1 MPSHPPFWIK
11 NALRVK
17 FQPKIPLP
25 LTEADVA
32 KIIFKISCVGII
44 IIGPHVIRPNFI
56 LNHIH
61 QSKSISKRSY
71 FFFLHL
77 SSIKLFGGF
86 YKILSNS
93 FGKFKSLKKGY
104 KKFYISSFSRKKY

>member
-1 MPSHPPFWIK
+1 MPSHPTIWIK

-32 KIIFKISCVGII
+32 KIIFKISCVGIMI
-44 IIGPHVIRPNFI
+44 IDPYVIRPNFI

-61 QSKSISKRSY
+61 QSKPISKRSY

-77 SSIKLFGGF
+77 SSIKLFGGLIK
-86 YKILSNS
+86 YYQILSVNS
-93 FGKFKSLKKGY
+93 NL
-104 KKFYISSFSRKKY
+104 